1 MTTQSLPAGKA
12 SPALP
17 PRSMT
22 RRGFDDLAQGL
33 LNWRLWH
40 LMGIGVLRRRYSR
53 SKLGQFWTTI
63 TMAVMVTV
71 MGLTWA
77 ILWRMPI
84 GEILPYIAGS
94 LVLWTFFTGV
104 IGEATTVMSTSG
116 NYFLNQNINF
126 SIPIY
131 AILYNQLITLL
142 HNSVIVVIVLI
153 IFPRNPGWNVFLF
166 IPGFI
171 LTLITLTWVSCAVA
185 ILCARYRDV
194 VQLIGS
200 ILQTAFYVT
209 PVLYRPDFVPAD
221 YQWINLVNPFAIFLS
236 ITRDPLFGFAMNWE
250 TWAIAA
256 AIAFGGAIWALSFV
270 GTFCK
275 RVIYWI

>member
-1 MTTQSLPAGKA
+1 MMAQSLDQGTTSAA
-12 SPALP
+12 AT
-17 PRSMT
+17 RSLV
-22 RRGFDDLAQGL
+22 RRGWNDLVQGL
-33 LNWRLWH
+33 FNWRLWH

-71 MGLTWA
+71 MGLVWS

-84 GEILPYIAGS
+84 GEILPFIAGS

-116 NYFLNQNINF
+116 NYFLNQNISF

-131 AILYNQLITLL
+131 AIVYNQLITLL

-153 IFPRNPGWNVFLF
+153 LFPRNPGWNILLF

-171 LTLITLTWVSCAVA
+171 LTLITLVWVSCAVA

-194 VQLIGS
+194 VQLIAS

-209 PVLYRPDFVPAD
+209 PVMFRPDFVPAE
-221 YQWINLVNPFAIFLS
+221 YQWINFVNPFAVFLS
-236 ITRDPLFGFAMNWE
+236 ITRDPLFGFPMHWE
-250 TWAIAA
+250 TWLIAIVVAL
-256 AIAFGGAIWALSFV
+256 GGAVWALSFV
-270 GTFCK
+270 GRFCK

>member
-1 MTTQSLPAGKA
+1 MTTQSLSAQDAPAA
-12 SPALP
+12 PA
-17 PRSMT
+17 RSMT
-22 RRGFDDLAQGL
+22 RRGFDDLALGL

-53 SKLGQFWTTI
+53 SKVGQFWTTI
-63 TMAVMVTV
+63 TMGIMVTV
-71 MGLTWA
+71 MGLTWS

-84 GEILPYIAGS
+84 AEILPYIAGS

-116 NYFLNQNINF
+116 NYFLNQNMSF

-131 AILYNQLITLL
+131 AIIYNQLITLL

-153 IFPRNPGWNVFLF
+153 VFPRNPGWNILFF

-171 LTLITLTWVSCAVA
+171 LTVITLIWVSCAVA

-194 VQLIGS
+194 VQLIAS

-209 PVLYRPDFVPAD
+209 PVLYRPDFVPAEF
-221 YQWINLVNPFAIFLS
+221 QWINLVNPFAIFLS

-250 TWAIAA
+250 TWLIAIV
-256 AIAFGGAIWALSFV
+256 ITFGGALWALGFV
-270 GTFCK
+270 GRFCR

>member
-1 MTTQSLPAGKA
+1 MTTESLPAGNATSA
-12 SPALP
+12 SK

-22 RRGFDDLAQGL
+22 RRGFNDLAQGL
-33 LNWRLWH
+33 RNWRLWH

-71 MGLTWA
+71 MGLTWS

-116 NYFLNQNINF
+116 NYFLNQNISF

-131 AILYNQLITLL
+131 AIVYNQLITLL
-142 HNSVIVVIVLI
+142 HNTVIVVIVLI
-153 IFPRNPGWNVFLF
+153 LFPRNPGWNIFLF

-171 LTLITLTWVSCAVA
+171 LTLITLIWVSCAVA

-194 VQLIGS
+194 VQLIAS

-209 PVLYRPDFVPAD
+209 PVLYRPDFVPAEF
-221 YQWINLVNPFAIFLS
+221 QWINLVNPFAVFLS
-236 ITRDPLFGFAMNWE
+236 ITRDPLFGFAMHWE
-250 TWAIAA
+250 SWLIAFV
-256 AIAFGGAIWALSFV
+256 IAFGGALWALGFV
-270 GTFCK
+270 GRFCK

>member
-1 MTTQSLPAGKA
+1 MTIESLPAGNA
-12 SPALP
+12 TSAPAA
-17 PRSMT
+17 RSTT

-77 ILWRMPI
+77 ILWRVPVA
-84 GEILPYIAGS
+84 EILPYIAGS

-131 AILYNQLITLL
+131 AIIYNHLITLL
-142 HNSVIVVIVLI
+142 HNSVIVVIVLVL
-153 IFPRNPGWNVFLF
+153 FPRNPGWNVLLF

-194 VQLIGS
+194 VQLIAS

-221 YQWINLVNPFAIFLS
+221 YQWINLINPFAIFLS
-236 ITRDPLFGFAMNWE
+236 ITRDPLFGLPMHWE
-250 TWAIAA
+250 TWLIASVIAI
-256 AIAFGGAIWALSFV
+256 GGALWTLRFV